1 MALTETNDIGA
12 ENNTMSK
19 RGFLNVQAILPKISA
34 QVAER
39 TKIHDLKIDLST
51 SENCLLRPELMAI
64 YQKAINENLETK
76 VHP

>member
-1 MALTETNDIGA
+1 MALIETSDIGA
-12 ENNTMSK
+12 ESDTMSK
-19 RGFLNVQAILPKISA
+19 RGFLNVKAILPKISA

-39 TKIHDLKIDLST
+39 TKTHDLKIDLST